1 MNNLFADVGYVSLN
15 HVGEELCGDMVE
27 IIRKEN
33 ELIVVLADG
42 LGSGVKANILSTLT
56 SKIIST
62 MMAEGMSIEDCVS
75 TVAATLPVCMKRGVA
90 YSTFT
95 IMRFIDNREVEIIQF
110 DNPKV
115 ILLRDGKNYEYLM
128 MERVIE
134 GKKIYE
140 SKIALKQDDV
150 FIAMSDGAIYAG
162 VGQVLNYGWQ
172 RENII
177 VFAESNYNYTQT
189 AKIIASTIADECNNL
204 YAQKP
209 GDDTTILAV
218 QIRKRKSCN
227 LIFGPPE
234 DPSYDNR
241 MLDLFFSKQGK
252 HIVCGGTTSKIVA
265 KYLGREIITHVDYTD
280 PTIPPSAE
288 IEGVDLVTEG
298 VITLAKVLDYA
309 KNYLEDNS
317 LFERWGKQSDAAS
330 FVARILF
337 KEATDVNLFVGKA
350 QNEAHQH
357 TGELDISFSI
367 KMKIIE
373 ELKLCLE
380 EMGKTVIINYF

>member
-62 MMAEGMSIEDCVS
+62 MMAEGMSVEDCVS
-75 TVAATLPVCMKRGVA
+75 TVAATLPVCRKRGVA

-95 IMRFIDNREVEIIQF
+95 IMRFIDNSEVEIIQF
-110 DNPKV
+110 DNPMV
-115 ILLRDGKNYEYLM
+115 ILLRDGMNYEYPM
-128 MERVIE
+128 MERLIE

-140 SKIALKQDDV
+140 SKVSLKQDDV

-172 RENII
+172 RENI
-177 VFAESNYNYTQT
+177 VTFAESHYHYKQT
-189 AKIIASTIADECNNL
+189 AKIIASTIADECNSL

-218 QIRKRKSCN
+218 QIRKRKSCS

-234 DPSYDNR
+234 DPEYDDK
-241 MLDLFFSKQGK
+241 MFELFFSKQGK
-252 HIVCGGTTSKIVA
+252 HIVCGGTTSKIA
-265 KYLGREIITHVDYTD
+265 AEYLGKEIITHVDYTD

-288 IEGVDLVTEG
+288 IDGVDLVTEG

-317 LFERWGKQSDAAS
+317 LFEKWGKQSDGAS
-330 FVARILF
+330 EIARLLF
-337 KEATDVNLFVGKA
+337 REATDVNLFVGKA
-350 QNEAHQH
+350 QNAAHQSDDLNI
-357 TGELDISFSI
+357 GFSI

-373 ELKLCLE
+373 ELKQCLE
-380 EMGKTVIINYF
+380 EMGKTVMINYF